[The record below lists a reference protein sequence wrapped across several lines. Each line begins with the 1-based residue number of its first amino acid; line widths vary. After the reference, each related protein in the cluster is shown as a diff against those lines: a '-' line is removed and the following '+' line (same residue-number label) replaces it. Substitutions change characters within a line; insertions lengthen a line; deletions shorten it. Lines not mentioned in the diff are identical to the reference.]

1 MTNLATLLTDS
12 AAARPEA
19 RAVALDDRALT
30 YGALDDLSARVA
42 SMLVGAGVGPGDRVA
57 MILPDVPH
65 MPIAY
70 HGILRMGGVVVP
82 STPCSARGS

>member
-1 MTNLATLLTDS
+1 MTNLATLLIDS

-42 SMLVGAGVGPGDRVA
+42 SMLVGAGWG
-57 MILPDVPH
+57 
-65 MPIAY
+65 
-70 HGILRMGGVVVP
+70 
-82 STPCSARGS
+82 RGTGWP

>member
-19 RAVALDDRALT
+19 RAVALDDRAVT

-42 SMLVGAGVGPGDRVA
+42 SMLVGAGWG
-57 MILPDVPH
+57 
-65 MPIAY
+65 
-70 HGILRMGGVVVP
+70 
-82 STPCSARGS
+82 RGTGWP